1 MLTKRLHKEEVVHM
15 RAAYLWLARLITL
28 LVVVQA
34 MSIAWAFFGVHQY
47 LLKDG
52 GTLDKA
58 AIESNTLDFPGMT
71 GFPIHAIVGERVL
84 PIVALL
90 LLIAS
95 FFAKVSQ
102 GVAIA
107 LVTFALIVVQI
118 VVTKVGSADLGLFH
132 GLNAFLIFGA
142 AMAAA
147 MKAKETPAA
156 AGAAA

>member
-1 MLTKRLHKEEVVHM
+1 M

-47 LLKDG
+47 LVKDG

-58 AIESNTLDFPGMT
+58 AVESETLDFPGIT
-71 GFPIHAIVGERVL
+71 GFPIHEIVGERVL
-84 PIVALL
+84 PVVALL
-90 LLIAS
+90 LLIVA

-102 GVAIA
+102 GVVIA
-107 LVTFALIVVQI
+107 LVTLVLVIVQI
-118 VVTKVGSADLGLFH
+118 VVTKIGVADLGLFH

-147 MKAKETPAA
+147 MKAKEAPVSAA
-156 AGAAA
+156 A

>member
-1 MLTKRLHKEEVVHM
+1 M

-47 LLKDG
+47 LLNDG

-58 AIESNTLDFPGMT
+58 AIESETLDFPGIT
-71 GFPIHAIVGERVL
+71 GFPIHEIAGERVL
-84 PIVALL
+84 PTLALL
-90 LLIAS
+90 LVIVS
-95 FFAKVSQ
+95 FFAKVPK
-102 GVAIA
+102 GVVIA
-107 LVTFALIVVQI
+107 VVTLVLIVAQI
-118 VVTKVGSADLGLFH
+118 AVTKVGGADLGLFH

-147 MKAKETPAA
+147 MKAKEAPAA
-156 AGAAA
+156 AAAG

>member
-1 MLTKRLHKEEVVHM
+1 M

-34 MSIAWAFFGVHQY
+34 MSIAWAYFGVQQY
-47 LLKDG
+47 LVKDG

-58 AIESNTLDFPGMT
+58 AIESNTLDFPGAM
-71 GFPIHAIVGERVL
+71 GFDIHAMAGERVL
-84 PIVALL
+84 PVVALL
-90 LLIAS
+90 LVIVS

-102 GVAIA
+102 GVVIA
-107 LVTFALIVVQI
+107 LVTLALVIVQI

-132 GLNAFLIFGA
+132 GFNAFLIFGA

-147 MKAKETPAA
+147 MKAKEPAA
-156 AGAAA
+156 AVAA

>member
-1 MLTKRLHKEEVVHM
+1 M

-34 MSIAWAFFGVHQY
+34 MSIAWAYFGVQEY
-47 LLKDG
+47 LVKDG

-58 AIESNTLDFPGMT
+58 AIESKTLDFPGAM
-71 GFPIHAIVGERVL
+71 GFDIHLIAGERVL
-84 PIVALL
+84 PVVALL

-95 FFAKVSQ
+95 FFAKVSR
-102 GVAIA
+102 GVVIA
-107 LVTFALIVVQI
+107 LVTLALIVVQI
-118 VVTKVGSADLGLFH
+118 VLTKLGSANLGLFH

-147 MKAKETPAA
+147 MKAKEAPAA
-156 AGAAA
+156 ATA

>member
-1 MLTKRLHKEEVVHM
+1 MLTKRLPEEEVFQM

-34 MSIAWAFFGVHQY
+34 MSIAWAYFGVQQY
-47 LLKDG
+47 LVKDG

-58 AIESNTLDFPGMT
+58 AIQSETLDFPGAM
-71 GFPIHAIVGERVL
+71 GFDIHTIAGERVL
-84 PIVALL
+84 PVVALL
-90 LLIAS
+90 LLIVS

-102 GVAIA
+102 GVVIA
-107 LVTFALIVVQI
+107 LVTFALIIIQI
-118 VVTKVGSADLGLFH
+118 AVTKFGSAELGLFH

-147 MKAKETPAA
+147 MKAKETPAT
-156 AGAAA
+156 AAA